1 MNSYNVYCET
11 ETGKYQVMK
20 MIRAAG
26 ARVTNVSGCGS
37 GYYIQLEATPE
48 QAENINKMIDEL
60 EGVAV

>member
-1 MNSYNVYCET
+1 MNSYNLYRET
-11 ETGKYQVMK
+11 ETEKYQVMK

-48 QAENINKMIDEL
+48 QAKNINKMIDEL

>member
-1 MNSYNVYCET
+1 MNSYNLYRET
-11 ETGKYQVMK
+11 ETEKYQVIK

>member
-1 MNSYNVYCET
+1 MNSYNLYRET
-11 ETGKYQVMK
+11 ETEKYHVMK

>member
-1 MNSYNVYCET
+1 MNSYNLYRET
-11 ETGKYQVMK
+11 ETEKYQVMK